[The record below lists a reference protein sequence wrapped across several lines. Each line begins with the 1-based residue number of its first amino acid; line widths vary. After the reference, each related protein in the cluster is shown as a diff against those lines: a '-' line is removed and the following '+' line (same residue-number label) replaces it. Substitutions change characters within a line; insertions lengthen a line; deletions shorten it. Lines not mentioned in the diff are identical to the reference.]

1 MTDFNYSETCD
12 DALIFCSFPSQPV
25 SLILREDHHF
35 TSGSPSISL
44 NRALFSGKVTKIEW
58 KRKADLLLVGPRL
71 IHSALSS
78 ALLWHGFINK
88 NFPNQNSERSTP
100 NPTVTREETKCSVF
114 WCESKNTLFWGALLW
129 CPSLSK
135 IHICSPHTPL
145 PMTFGGWLLG
155 SDYIMKE
162 LSLQI
167 ELVPS
172 WKGPKELVSFTVLRY
187 KETVLS
193 FWLLW

>member
-1 MTDFNYSETCD
+1 MSDLLKVTDFKHSKTRG
-12 DALIFCSFPSQPV
+12 DALIFCSRPPQPV

-35 TSGSPSISL
+35 TSGSPFISL
-44 NRALFSGKVTKIEW
+44 NRALFSWKVTKIEW
-58 KRKADLLLVGPRL
+58 TRKADLLLAGPRL

-78 ALLWHGFINK
+78 VLLWHGFINK
-88 NFPNQNSERSTP
+88 NFPNQNSECSTP
-100 NPTVTREETKCSVF
+100 NPTVTREETKCSSVF

-145 PMTFGGWLLG
+145 LVTFGGWLLG
-155 SDYIMKE
+155 SDYIMQE
-162 LSLQI
+162 MSLQI

-172 WKGPKELVSFTVLRY
+172 WKGSKELVPSTVLRY
-187 KETVLS
+187 
-193 FWLLW
+193 